1 MGIFDGFAE
10 GLASAIDDI
19 RHQVVEQP
27 MYGQQT
33 TGNIELPQ
41 VEAPTIEAPATG
53 AYQEPN
59 SNIINVANAPDW
71 GVSSAEIWNNE
82 PPMEMPV
89 EPVSWQQAA
98 QGIEAPQIEAPQQ
111 TQDMER

>member
-19 RHQVVEQP
+19 RHQVIEQP

-41 VEAPTIEAPATG
+41 VEAPTIEPASTG
-53 AYQEPN
+53 IVDLTPSTADP
-59 SNIINVANAPDW
+59 SW
-71 GVSSAEIWNNE
+71 GVSSAAIE
-82 PPMEMPV
+82 PPI

-98 QGIEAPQIEAPQQ
+98 QDIQTPQIEPPAPSHE
-111 TQDMER
+111 MER

>member
-19 RHQVVEQP
+19 RHQVIEQP

-41 VEAPTIEAPATG
+41 VEAPTIEPPSSG
-53 AYQEPN
+53 
-59 SNIINVANAPDW
+59 IIDLTSPTSDPSW
-71 GVSSAEIWNNE
+71 GVALDDTMPHGE
-82 PPMEMPV
+82 PAV
-89 EPVSWQQAA
+89 EPVSWAQAA
-98 QGIEAPQIEAPQQ
+98 QDIQPPQIEPPQQ
-111 TQDMER
+111 TQEMER